1 MSAVL
6 RLADIA
12 PDVLQDLAVRHGV
25 CVRPVLSRMTDTT
38 TGETS
43 VVPIPCGST
52 QARKCPPCAERN
64 RRLRMQQC
72 REGWHRT
79 DELPSDHDDE
89 LDHDA
94 ELPDVDDDADLG
106 TDAGTHPDESGRR
119 VRSTRR
125 RQDVPDLPRVPMA
138 DRTVGSTFTASNGR
152 EYRPSMFLTLTLPS
166 YGRVHRDGTP
176 RDPETY
182 DYHRAALDALH
193 FPKLVDR
200 FWQNLRRCAGYKAQY
215 FAAVEAQHRL
225 APHLHAAVR
234 GVVPRQVV
242 RQVAAATYHQ
252 LWWPQCEQP
261 VYIGEN
267 LPTWDE
273 RVGRHVDPHTGV
285 LLPTWDEALDAID
298 ADPAAIPAHVL
309 RLGEQLDYQGII
321 ATAEDGKRDPVGRAI
336 GYLTKYVVKDINETY
351 GDPDTI
357 TPAQLRHMATLQHH
371 VRWLPCSPECCNW
384 LRFGVQPLG
393 AVPGMTP
400 GECAAKAHDRHHLGI
415 GGRRVLVSR
424 QWTGKTLTEHK
435 ADRAAVVRA
444 TLAEAGID
452 APDTDRCSAT
462 ATTDDGQPRF
472 VWSPVSSE
480 DDDVPTY
487 RRVIADSIA
496 EAVRWRT
503 QYEHAKQLT
512 RPPDDTRSATDTD
525 PASSAA

>member
-1 MSAVL
+1 M
-6 RLADIA
+6 
-12 PDVLQDLAVRHGV
+12 RHGV
-25 CVRPVLSRMTDTT
+25 CVRPVLSRLTDTT

-52 QARKCPPCAERN
+52 QARKCPTCAERN

-72 REGWHRT
+72 LEGWHRT
-79 DELPSDHDDE
+79 DELPTDDTGDGGESAELDE
-89 LDHDA
+89 LGTGAGGNDHTA
-94 ELPDVDDDADLG
+94 E
-106 TDAGTHPDESGRR
+106 TDIAADESDRR

-125 RQDVPDLPRVPMA
+125 RQDAGDLPRVQMA
-138 DRTVGSTFTASNGR
+138 QTTVGKTFRAPSGR
-152 EYRPSMFLTLTLPS
+152 AYRPSMFLTLTLPS

-176 RDPETY
+176 VDPDSY
-182 DYHRAALDALH
+182 DYRRAALDALH

-200 FWQNLRRCAGYKAQY
+200 FWQNLRRCAGYKVQY
-215 FAAVEAQHRL
+215 FSAVEAQHRL

-252 LWWPQCEQP
+252 LWWPQCDRP
-261 VYIGEN
+261 VYAGRN
-267 LPTWDE
+267 LPVWDH
-273 RVGRHVDPHTGV
+273 RAGRYVDPHTGE

-298 ADPAAIPAHVL
+298 ADAAATPAHVL
-309 RLGEQLDYQGII
+309 RLGDQLDYQGII
-321 ATAEDGKRDPVGRAI
+321 ATAEDGKRDPVGKAI

-351 GDPDTI
+351 GDPAEL
-357 TPAQLRHMATLQHH
+357 TPAQLQHMATLHQH

-384 LRFGVQPLG
+384 LRFGVQPNN
-393 AVPGMTP
+393 AEAGMAP
-400 GECAAKAHDRHHLGI
+400 GECPAKAHDRHHLGI

-435 ADRAAVVRA
+435 ADRAAIVRA

-452 APDTDRCSAT
+452 APDTNRCSAI
-462 ATTDDGQPRF
+462 ATTDDGRPRF
-472 VWSPVSSE
+472 VWSPVSAE

-487 RRVIADSIA
+487 RRVMADSIA

-503 QYEHAKQLT
+503 QYEHAKQLA
-512 RPPDDTRSATDTD
+512 RAADDARSATGTD
-525 PASSAA
+525 SAGSAA